1 MTRRA
6 TRRRRQ
12 RGSRKPRTF
21 SRWEYDAVPRN
32 FSKKSCS
39 LRVAR
44 PLEKA
49 LQWPNCAPGTHRS
62 ARSRAAA
69 PVPQPS
75 DPAGPFLQ
83 TRPSLQRLRPRWRH
97 TRLPQQSRHSL
108 VRTRFF
114 PRAGS
119 ALISRL
125 ARVRARR
132 RQSPESSFEIRYL
145 SLTTLSNDRRPFR
158 TCQLG
163 PTSPSLRNPQSS
175 LPPGKRFKA
184 QARQS
189 PRCIYQLAIACS
201 KGQLPRA
208 IPLSTLGKV
217 RPLYFSRG
225 EGCLMLI
232 PLRHENMEGRRWP
245 VVTFALIALNI
256 LVFLCTHWKMEEQA
270 PERAEV
276 RMHVIILAGMHPELK
291 KTQDVQQFVDEVQN
305 KVSARF
311 WKQLSSPNRK
321 VEDSWDARIR
331 LMEDPELLQAE
342 MDGLA
347 ARFTDEEKSSILG
360 NYAFVPA
367 HTRPITYLTSMFL
380 HTGWFHLIGN
390 MWFLWLAGFILEDK
404 WGRVIYPVFYL
415 LAGAAASQFHA
426 WFYPGSIVPA
436 LGASGAV
443 AALMGGFLVRFPKM
457 KIHMLW

>member
-1 MTRRA
+1 MTRGA

-12 RGSRKPRTF
+12 RGSHKPRTL
-21 SRWEYDAVPRN
+21 SRWEYDAAPRT

-39 LRVAR
+39 LRAAR

-49 LQWPNCAPGTHRS
+49 LQWPNCASGTHRS
-62 ARSRAAA
+62 TRSRAAA

-75 DPAGPFLQ
+75 DPAAPFLQ
-83 TRPSLQRLRPRWRH
+83 TRPSLQRLRPRWPH
-97 TRLPQQSRHSL
+97 TRLRQQSRHSL

-119 ALISRL
+119 DLISRP

-189 PRCIYQLAIACS
+189 PRCVYQLAIACS

-217 RPLYFSRG
+217 RPLYFSGREEPPHADSAAPRKHGGAPLARG
-225 EGCLMLI
+225 H
-232 PLRHENMEGRRWP
+232 LRADRAQYSCFSLHSLENGRTSPR
-245 VVTFALIALNI
+245 TSRSSNAR
-256 LVFLCTHWKMEEQA
+256 H
-270 PERAEV
+270 
-276 RMHVIILAGMHPELK
+276 HPGR
-291 KTQDVQQFVDEVQN
+291 N
-305 KVSARF
+305 PS
-311 WKQLSSPNRK
+311 
-321 VEDSWDARIR
+321 RIE
-331 LMEDPELLQAE
+331 EDP
-342 MDGLA
+342 G
-347 ARFTDEEKSSILG
+347 
-360 NYAFVPA
+360 
-367 HTRPITYLTSMFL
+367 
-380 HTGWFHLIGN
+380 
-390 MWFLWLAGFILEDK
+390 
-404 WGRVIYPVFYL
+404 
-415 LAGAAASQFHA
+415 GAA
-426 WFYPGSIVPA
+426 VC
-436 LGASGAV
+436 
-443 AALMGGFLVRFPKM
+443 
-457 KIHMLW
+457 